1 MRRAFSTIPVALLCA
16 FVTCER
22 AIVAEL
28 HPIVE
33 VQTGYFFGTVSGGK
47 WLKAAEDGSRHRL
60 ELLRRRS
67 DHNLSLRSEKD

>member
-1 MRRAFSTIPVALLCA
+1 MRRAFSMIPVALLCA

-22 AIVAEL
+22 AIAAEL

-47 WLKAAEDGSRHRL
+47 WLKAAESAKSGDGEDEVL
-60 ELLRRRS
+60 INATIIQQRR
-67 DHNLSLRSEKD
+67 